1 MRGIRPRATAHAP
14 CTVVR
19 ALLVSSEDVD
29 VPIDRPDHE
38 TVTDRLSPY
47 RVTPTPSDRRS
58 HRTRGRQTKA
68 LRPTEWRMTVCQL
81 SDPGV
86 VNGRLGN
93 ADAPRHAP
101 RKISSHEPHPA
112 YSPNKKDHNDCVRY
126 CKLQGRGW
134 RGHGRS
140 WDRTRSSRAAPLH
153 RFLSTVPHSHHSDW
167 EGKCVPSQLSSRAR
181 RLD

>member
-1 MRGIRPRATAHAP
+1 MCGAT
-14 CTVVR
+14 
-19 ALLVSSEDVD
+19 
-29 VPIDRPDHE
+29 VPG
-38 TVTDRLSPY
+38 TY
-47 RVTPTPSDRRS
+47 
-58 HRTRGRQTKA
+58 GK
-68 LRPTEWRMTVCQL
+68 
-81 SDPGV
+81 
-86 VNGRLGN
+86 GN

-126 CKLQGRGW
+126 SVIIVSSRGEGGGGMGGRG
-134 RGHGRS
+134 
-140 WDRTRSSRAAPLH
+140 TELAPPEPLPLH